1 MRVEGIKLMSQTHD
15 IVNWMQLLMIV
26 VFFPHIQ
33 FLSSYPISMYLKV
46 LGLKWDKCQTVRFS
60 FA

>member
-1 MRVEGIKLMSQTHD
+1 MSQTHE

-33 FLSSYPISMYLKV
+33 FLSSHPISTYLKV
-46 LGLKWDKCQTVRFS
+46 LGLKWDKVQTVRFS
-60 FA
+60 FAQD